1 MVETIRAIGN
11 HQGVIIDE
19 SVLNLLGLRAGSP
32 VHVALA
38 PDGKGILLTPLTAEE
53 ASDAKAEHKARVRA
67 AGERVLERHGSV
79 FKKLAE

>member
-11 HQGVIIDE
+11 HQGVIIDK
-19 SVLNLLGLRAGSP
+19 SVLNRLGLQTGSP
-32 VHVALA
+32 IHVALA

-53 ASDAKAEHKARVRA
+53 ASDARAEHKARVRA
-67 AGERVLERHGSV
+67 AGEEVLKRHGSA